1 MVNGRRWMVGASI
14 AGALLASP
22 LLAWAWSQGAMIDV
36 RVHEHVFD
44 RVHVES
50 SGCSVTAKLHF
61 SAPEQ
66 GYRSGARERD
76 YHRFRARIRLT
87 EGRGLESPVFGNP
100 KPGRRLYTF
109 TYDTASE
116 GCWAEQQHKLQG
128 VDVEAC
134 RGRRCVPKTFE

>member
-1 MVNGRRWMVGASI
+1 
-14 AGALLASP
+14 
-22 LLAWAWSQGAMIDV
+22 MIDV

-50 SGCSVTAKLHF
+50 KGCAVTAKLHF
-61 SAPEQ
+61 SAPEA
-66 GYRSGARERD
+66 GYRSGTRERD

-87 EGRGLESPVFGNP
+87 EGRTLESPVFGNP

-109 TYDTASE
+109 TYDTTAE